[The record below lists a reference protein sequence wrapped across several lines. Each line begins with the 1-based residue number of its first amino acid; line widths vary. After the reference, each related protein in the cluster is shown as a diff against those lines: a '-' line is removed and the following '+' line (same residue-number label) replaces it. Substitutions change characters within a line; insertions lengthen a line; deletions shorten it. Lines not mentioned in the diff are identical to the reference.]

1 MSTYFLFLLVWS
13 VSSIKR
19 STENR
24 VRALDL
30 VQHSFLFFKR
40 DLSKHEKYIIISRK
54 KIIKKEEKKVKTG
67 RERRCKREGEKARQR
82 KRARET
88 ERSDLT
94 LSLFISLSLCLFL
107 RLKKTS
113 VRPSVR
119 PEMTASPDG
128 GVTFH
133 RRSRRGK
140 DAREMASLPV

>member
-54 KIIKKEEKKVKTG
+54 KIIRKVEKKEEEKVKTG

-128 GVTFH
+128 GVSFH

-140 DAREMASLPV
+140 DARET

>member
-40 DLSKHEKYIIISRK
+40 DLSKHEKYIIISREK
-54 KIIKKEEKKVKTG
+54 KIG
-67 RERRCKREGEKARQR
+67 
-82 KRARET
+82 
-88 ERSDLT
+88 
-94 LSLFISLSLCLFL
+94 SLSLSLHLSLSLSLSPSQKDF
-107 RLKKTS
+107 
-113 VRPSVR
+113 RPSVR

-140 DAREMASLPV
+140 DARETASLPV

>member
-54 KIIKKEEKKVKTG
+54 KEEEKVKTG

-94 LSLFISLSLCLFL
+94 LSLFISLSLSLSPSQKDF
-107 RLKKTS
+107 
-113 VRPSVR
+113 RPSVR
-119 PEMTASPDG
+119 QARDDG
-128 GVTFH
+128 E
-133 RRSRRGK
+133 S
-140 DAREMASLPV
+140 

>member
-54 KIIKKEEKKVKTG
+54 KIIRKVEKKEEEKVKTG

-94 LSLFISLSLCLFL
+94 LSLFISLSVSK
-107 RLKKTS
+107 RLPS
-113 VRPSVR
+113 VRPSGQRRRRVL
-119 PEMTASPDG
+119 TAALLSIVD
-128 GVTFH
+128 
-133 RRSRRGK
+133 R
-140 DAREMASLPV
+140 D